1 MDDTSSHARQV
12 ILPQLHNQLV
22 KANNGVH
29 QCANIKAAIDDWSV
43 CIVSISCKYISKL
56 SRWTQPAQLLV
67 PWVTQQGMNV
77 NQWLEQW
84 RTLVNSLEHS

>member
-1 MDDTSSHARQV
+1 MDDISRHAQQV
-12 ILPQLHNQLV
+12 ILPQLHNQLQ
-22 KANNGVH
+22 KTNNGVQ
-29 QCANIKAAIDDWSV
+29 QCSYIKAAIDEWSV
-43 CIVSISCKYISKL
+43 NKVSVSCELYIL

-84 RTLVNSLEHS
+84 RTLVTNLE